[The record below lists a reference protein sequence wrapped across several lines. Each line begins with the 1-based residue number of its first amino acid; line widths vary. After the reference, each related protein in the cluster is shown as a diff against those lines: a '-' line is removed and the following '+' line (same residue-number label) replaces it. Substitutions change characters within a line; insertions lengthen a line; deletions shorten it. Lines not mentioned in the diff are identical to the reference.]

1 MHKKVLL
8 VCLTFLLVGC
18 TRVDGVDDYISLVND
33 CLVDRAV
40 TNDVS
45 LGYKFYVP
53 RGVRKIRDYDYN
65 QVFLVDNTSIYLY
78 VDIVSYFYKKD
89 LVYSKDEKSTYY
101 KKIKHNNEVGS
112 FELCENDGIYFVKMV
127 YHYSKIEFYTDKE
140 HLNKVI
146 TLSSIILN
154 IIDYKDKVIEKVL
167 EGSFGEFSELNY
179 EVDKPVDA
187 SNDFSQYLEE
197 YVQKEKK
204 EQKDKLPDE

>member
-65 QVFLVDNTSIYLY
+65 QVFLV
-78 VDIVSYFYKKD
+78 
-89 LVYSKDEKSTYY
+89 
-101 KKIKHNNEVGS
+101 
-112 FELCENDGIYFVKMV
+112 
-127 YHYSKIEFYTDKE
+127 
-140 HLNKVI
+140 
-146 TLSSIILN
+146 
-154 IIDYKDKVIEKVL
+154 
-167 EGSFGEFSELNY
+167 NY
-179 EVDKPVDA
+179 
-187 SNDFSQYLEE
+187 YLEFVAQLKQVILHNLL
-197 YVQKEKK
+197 YGCQ
-204 EQKDKLPDE
+204 LFHIFAY